1 MQKYR
6 GRYHSSSYVPKNPY
20 LCSANKDIKSAF
32 RDDMGNVDVCVGFN
46 DDWSRPDKA
55 LLDYAVNLFE
65 DNGYS
70 VGINYPYSNSEAP
83 QCAFGYQSMMLEV
96 NKRVYLEG
104 RSPYLKTHYDKKRS
118 VREVLGL
125 LMESVAG

>member
-1 MQKYR
+1 MVV
-6 GRYHSSSYVPKNPY
+6 SDKNGAKIHNNQ
-20 LCSANKDIKSAF
+20 SHAN
-32 RDDMGNVDVCVGFN
+32 NTV
-46 DDWSRPDKA
+46 
-55 LLDYAVNLFE
+55 VNLFE

-83 QCAFGYQSMMLEV
+83 ECAFGYQSMMLEV

-104 RSPYLKTHYDKKRS
+104 RTPYLKTHCDKKKS

>member
-1 MQKYR
+1 
-6 GRYHSSSYVPKNPY
+6 
-20 LCSANKDIKSAF
+20 
-32 RDDMGNVDVCVGFN
+32 MGDVDVCVGFN

-55 LLDYAVNLFE
+55 LLDYAVNLYE

-83 QCAFGYQSMMLEV
+83 ACAFSYQSMMLEV

-104 RSPYLKTHYDKKRS
+104 RTPYLKTHCDKKRS
-118 VREVLGL
+118 VCEVLGL